1 MGGNCTCAFSFPQS
15 VIVAMATLKKS
26 HLEDDA
32 VSCLVVASESCDVY
46 ILDPEA
52 FTVLA
57 QVLPHQPPV
66 HVHSSSNLAPKH
78 PPTHTH
84 PHTPPHAHPPHPPT
98 HTHTHTH
105 TQMMLPS
112 VPVFLSVTG
121 LYEVEYQICAACRD
135 ACVYTIKRLSLSSMI

>member
-1 MGGNCTCAFSFPQS
+1 MYLCFLLPQS

-57 QVLPHQPPV
+57 QVLPRQPPV
-66 HVHSSSNLAPKH
+66 HVHSSSNLAPQ
-78 PPTHTH
+78 HTPH
-84 PHTPPHAHPPHPPT
+84 PHTPTRTHPTPPHTHIPT
-98 HTHTHTH
+98 LTH
-105 TQMMLPS
+105 
-112 VPVFLSVTG
+112 
-121 LYEVEYQICAACRD
+121 R
-135 ACVYTIKRLSLSSMI
+135 

>member
-57 QVLPHQPPV
+57 QVLPRQPLV
-66 HVHSSSNLAPKH
+66 HVRSSSNLAPQH
-78 PPTHTH
+78 TPTHTH
-84 PHTPPHAHPPHPPT
+84 PHTPHTHP

-105 TQMMLPS
+105 AQMMLPS